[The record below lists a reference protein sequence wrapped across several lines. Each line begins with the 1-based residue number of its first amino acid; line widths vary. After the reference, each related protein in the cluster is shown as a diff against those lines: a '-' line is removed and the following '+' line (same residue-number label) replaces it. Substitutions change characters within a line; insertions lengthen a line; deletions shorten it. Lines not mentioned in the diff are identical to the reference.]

1 MLVGGSI
8 PPRGTVLVCLDSAGV
23 AVGGVV
29 EGDWLFVAGGLS
41 AGLEGAGS
49 CEVVDDGL
57 DWVGGCVL

>member
-1 MLVGGSI
+1 MF
-8 PPRGTVLVCLDSAGV
+8 VLVCLDSAGV

-29 EGDWLFVAGGLS
+29 EGDGLFVAGGLS

-49 CEVVDDGL
+49 GEVVDDGL